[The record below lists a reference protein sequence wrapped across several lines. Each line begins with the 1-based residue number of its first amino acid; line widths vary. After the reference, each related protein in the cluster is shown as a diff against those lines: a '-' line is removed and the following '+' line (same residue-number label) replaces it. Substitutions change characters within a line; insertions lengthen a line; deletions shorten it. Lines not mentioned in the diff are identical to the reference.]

1 MEAQNAVV
9 ATSSFNRLNHA
20 DWCGCRSIILRDNAN
35 YANRAVN
42 VSPAFVIDVEVNKEI
57 ARKKGP
63 TDLFNLTRMADYLFA
78 LREKD
83 RKVLVLQMSGC
94 SALAVRLAI
103 NRIPARKPPIF
114 GRQPP
119 LLCNATSAPPLDWA
133 RLVHGLAK
141 SASSGNASA
150 LGKPAHASP
159 MLAYPFRNY
168 WHKPMIPKEDSRWP
182 RITTGTLTTK

>member
-1 MEAQNAVV
+1 MEAQNTVV

-94 SALAVRLAI
+94 SALAIRFAI
-103 NRIPARKPPIF
+103 NPIPARKPPHF

-133 RLVHGLAK
+133 SLVHGLAK
-141 SASSGNASA
+141 IRELRKSICLRKTRPRQPDVSISFPK
-150 LGKPAHASP
+150 L
-159 MLAYPFRNY
+159 LAQAN
-168 WHKPMIPKEDSRWP
+168 DS
-182 RITTGTLTTK
+182 